1 MRRAVSF
8 VIVLVLLAT
17 SVSVLAQDSG
27 VRDFDPE
34 SADWNGLLE
43 FVELAREQGMDL
55 EVSSSIDYGDLTRD
69 DVLIFVHPTNAID
82 VENAAEYVVDGG
94 RMLVADD
101 FGAAGPMLDRL
112 DITRLRVEPG
122 NLPHGNYVRGN
133 AALPI
138 FTSRGEHPL
147 LRGVERVVA
156 NHPTVL
162 TNVGGPVIAYD
173 DGGGI
178 VYDMNLGDGKV
189 IVYGDASM
197 LINHMLA
204 VADNAA
210 LAKNTVD
217 YLCQQRDQCSGQ
229 IVIGAFE
236 QSGSYISPDKAQG
249 REWSDRFDDWNETLE
264 RVMENLPAAQLLYY
278 LGILLAAGLSLYLAA
293 VFPVRKSREYS
304 HYIADSSSSVA
315 KPQAEFDW
323 NLSRFGGGGR
333 DTNYA
338 LPLAILKEMFEEMFL
353 EKLGRWENDEK
364 ERADVETLGREYREQ
379 YLQHADP
386 QLADQIE
393 QEVVD
398 LLATLA
404 KIPTR
409 HRVFLDSDAYFS
421 ERDLIKI
428 YRRTRD
434 VLRQMGLEEEYERRT
449 RSLV

>member
-1 MRRAVSF
+1 MRRLLFAIALLVVSGWAS
-8 VIVLVLLAT
+8 IAAGQGGQLE
-17 SVSVLAQDSG
+17 
-27 VRDFDPE
+27 DFSPE
-34 SADWNGLLE
+34 SADWNGLRD
-43 FVELAREQGMDL
+43 FVELAEDNGMSV
-55 EVSSSIDYGDLTRD
+55 EVASSIDYGELTRD

-82 VENAAEYVVDGG
+82 VDNTAEYVVDGG
-94 RMLVADD
+94 RMLIADD

-112 DITRLRVEPG
+112 DVTRLRVDAGE
-122 NLPHGNYVRGN
+122 LPHATYVRGN
-133 AALPI
+133 PALPI
-138 FTSRGEHPL
+138 FTARGEHPL
-147 LRGVERVVA
+147 LEGIEKVVA

-178 VYDMNLGDGKV
+178 VYDMNLGEGKV

-204 VADNAA
+204 VGDNAI
-210 LAKNTVD
+210 LAENTVE
-217 YLCQQRDQCSGQ
+217 YLCRGRSECNAKL
-229 IVIGAFE
+229 IVGAFD
-236 QSGSYISPDKAQG
+236 QSGRYVAEGAPEERAF
-249 REWSDRFDDWNETLE
+249 SDRLEDWNEALDE
-264 RVMENLPAAQLLYY
+264 VMQNLPASELLYY

-304 HYIADSSSSVA
+304 HYITDAANEVA

-333 DTNYA
+333 ETNYA

-353 EKLGRWENDEK
+353 RKLGRWENDEK
-364 ERADVETLGREYREQ
+364 ERADVQTLGAEYRRQ
-379 YLQHADP
+379 FLADHDP
-386 QLADQIE
+386 QTADQIE
-393 QEVVD
+393 AEVVD
-398 LLATLA
+398 LLATFA
-404 KIPTR
+404 RIPTR

-428 YRRTRD
+428 YRRTMD
-434 VLRQMGLEEEYERRT
+434 VLRHMGLEEEYERRT

>member
-1 MRRAVSF
+1 MRGLLCIATACF
-8 VIVLVLLAT
+8 IVLLAA
-17 SVSVLAQDSG
+17 SGAAQSSET
-27 VRDFDPE
+27 RDFSPE
-34 SADWNGLLE
+34 SSDWNGLSD
-43 FVELAREQGMDL
+43 FVRLAEDNGMQVDVSSEVDYTDL
-55 EVSSSIDYGDLTRD
+55 ESE
-69 DVLIFVHPTNAID
+69 DVLIFVHPTNSID
-82 VENAAEYVVDGG
+82 VDNAAEYVVDGG

-112 DITRLRVEPG
+112 DVTRLRVEAG
-122 NLPHGNYVRGN
+122 DLPHGTYVRGN
-133 AALPI
+133 SALPI
-138 FTSRGEHPL
+138 FTARGEHPL
-147 LRGVERVVA
+147 LNGVERVVA

-173 DGGGI
+173 EGGGI
-178 VYDMNLGDGKV
+178 VYDMNLGQGKV

-204 VADNAA
+204 VGENAI
-210 LAKNTVD
+210 LAENTVE
-217 YLCQQRDQCSGQ
+217 YLCEGRASCRAKL
-229 IVIGAFE
+229 IVGAFE
-236 QSGSYISPDKAQG
+236 QSGTYVGEGESES
-249 REWSDRFDDWNETLE
+249 REWADRIDDWNDTLE
-264 RVMENLPAAQLLYY
+264 RVMENLPASQLLYY

-304 HYIADSSSSVA
+304 HYIEDSSSDVA

-333 DTNYA
+333 ETNYA

-353 EKLGRWENDEK
+353 TRLGRWENDEK
-364 ERADVETLGREYREQ
+364 DRADVETLGAEYREQ
-379 YLQHADP
+379 YLGDLPYDEAER
-386 QLADQIE
+386 IE
-393 QEVVD
+393 NEVVD
-398 LLATLA
+398 LLATFA
-404 KIPTR
+404 RIPTR

-434 VLRQMGLEEEYERRT
+434 VLRHMGLEEEYERRT